1 MIGIATRFKLKKT
14 LIGIAAA
21 SLLVPMASY
30 ADVTPGRWIFDGLG
44 RSTRDGQGS
53 TCVGAGGDT
62 HAFDANHC
70 NQAASE
76 NRTQQDAAIA
86 ERKAVRDAKA
96 SAKAEAMDRAKAT
109 LPGGQSDFRVRRN
122 GGIRILDGFGREC
135 IRDGSSVAPSGDCG
149 NESFQS
155 ARDTEE
161 AVAAKRA
168 AKREAKAA
176 AAAPREPVAPGALLS
191 EGVFGSYVTK
201 AGAQDPSKEIR
212 DGYGRSCIKDGLWTP
227 GTANEQC
234 HPELF
239 NEWRTAH
246 PAAEPSSDL
255 AKRIEM
261 PPPEVERAA
270 RAATPVTIDPNG
282 PQQPDAGP
290 GIAPPPEKVVSTP
303 SIIDNTLPTF
313 PVTTYAAEPSTESS
327 LLASDDDDDD
337 EGDDDDEVSSN
348 DTPDDDSPAAETD
361 DGPAMLAEDDA
372 MPEPA
377 PVAEADEDEEDD
389 SVAALDAD
397 EDGGD
402 DPEAVAGGEVIRDDE
417 NLALADESDDTEASS
432 LMDDEHA
439 PLLVDDDAAD
449 AAPVAAADEDEAE
462 EPVAAADETED
473 VETAFLGD
481 VEEPAPPVA
490 ALDPNGPAQPDP
502 GPGVAP
508 APERITPSTSVVDNS
523 LPAFPITRYTA
534 EPAEDEAP
542 VAAMMD
548 DDDTE
553 DDQVAAAE
561 EDEDEPLFPADQPAD
576 VLAQEEPAV
585 TDSAETSS
593 LVGEA
598 DDEEPAD
605 TEEESDY
612 TDIPT
617 PEEMLSEQ
625 DRSVPETPAVVAAA
639 EPAPAPVTPAPAP
652 AAAQSEP
659 AAEFPVTKYE
669 YTPDRIAQAEEP
681 KPAQPQATATRAAP
695 EVECPPVTIQ
705 MEPGRFDFDKWQL
718 RPELTAQLDA
728 VAEKLKSA
736 KCEAITI
743 TGHTDRIG
751 SKKYNQK
758 LSERRAEAAKK
769 YLVEKHGI
777 DSNLI
782 STAGKGKTAPLTQAA
797 DCKGKRKKA
806 LIACLAPDRRIEVT
820 VRVAGQSTNK

>member
-1 MIGIATRFKLKKT
+1 MRGIPKR
-14 LIGIAAA
+14 
-21 SLLVPMASY
+21 
-30 ADVTPGRWIFDGLG
+30 
-44 RSTRDGQGS
+44 RSRQ
-53 TCVGAGGDT
+53 
-62 HAFDANHC
+62 
-70 NQAASE
+70 
-76 NRTQQDAAIA
+76 
-86 ERKAVRDAKA
+86 
-96 SAKAEAMDRAKAT
+96 
-109 LPGGQSDFRVRRN
+109 
-122 GGIRILDGFGREC
+122 
-135 IRDGSSVAPSGDCG
+135 
-149 NESFQS
+149 
-155 ARDTEE
+155 
-161 AVAAKRA
+161 RA

-261 PPPEVERAA
+261 PPPEVDRAA

-313 PVTTYAAEPSTESS
+313 PVTTYAAEPSAESS

-348 DTPDDDSPAAETD
+348 DTPDDDSPAAETG

-377 PVAEADEDEEDD
+377 PVAEADDDEEDD

-449 AAPVAAADEDEAE
+449 AAPVAAADADEAE

-553 DDQVAAAE
+553 DDQVASVEEDEDEPVFPADQPAEVLAQEEVPATAMTDDDDAEDDQVAAAE

-576 VLAQEEPAV
+576 VLAQEETGV

-639 EPAPAPVTPAPAP
+639 EPAPAPVAPAPAP
-652 AAAQSEP
+652 APAQSEP

-681 KPAQPQATATRAAP
+681 KPAQPQATAPRAAP

-777 DSNLI
+777 DGNLI